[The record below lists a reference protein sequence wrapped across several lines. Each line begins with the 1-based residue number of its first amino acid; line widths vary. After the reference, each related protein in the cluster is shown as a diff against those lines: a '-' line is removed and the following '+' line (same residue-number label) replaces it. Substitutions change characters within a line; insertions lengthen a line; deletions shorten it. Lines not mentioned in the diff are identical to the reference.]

1 MFKADIPL
9 VERSDWE
16 DWLTRDKAEIVRLST
31 EIEVLET
38 QINALVYDLFEL
50 ASDEITLLEASI

>member
-31 EIEVLET
+31 EIEALET
-38 QINALVYDLFEL
+38 QINAFVYDLFEL
-50 ASDEITLLEASI
+50 TLDEIALLEASI